1 MRAITK
7 SIDAAFDRLK
17 LTGKTRQWAWFVTL
31 WSGSLACVLML
42 GYTIKFFM
50 GMI

>member
-1 MRAITK
+1 MKIFTET
-7 SIDAAFDRLK
+7 IETAFDRLK
-17 LTGKTRQWAWFVTL
+17 LRGKARQWAWFAVL
-31 WSGSLACVLML
+31 WSGSLACVLIL